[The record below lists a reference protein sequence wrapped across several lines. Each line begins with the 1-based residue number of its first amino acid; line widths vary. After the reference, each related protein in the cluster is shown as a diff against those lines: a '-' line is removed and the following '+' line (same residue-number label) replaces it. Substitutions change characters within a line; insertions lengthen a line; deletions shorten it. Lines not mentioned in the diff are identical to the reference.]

1 MTLQFLAL
9 TDLHHQPEVF
19 PHDAPAFLRKILARG
34 KDAGASFA
42 IQLGD
47 FLHDLPPNG
56 WLADEYAA
64 ADLPTY
70 NVFGNHDT
78 DRDEMGRILEM
89 YRLERT
95 EKIRIEG
102 TMGDYI
108 TPVSREEL
116 LRVDQRRLSDER
128 LCSPSVRSYEVDLTR
143 GSVTVLK

>member
-56 WLADEYAA
+56 WLADEYAE

-70 NVFGNHDT
+70 SAFGNHDT

-89 YRLERT
+89 YRLERSYYHFDC
-95 EKIRIEG
+95 EGYRI
-102 TMGDYI
+102 
-108 TPVSREEL
+108 L
-116 LRVDQRRLSDER
+116 LLVRRGK
-128 LCSPSVRSYEVDLTR
+128 CAV
-143 GSVTVLK
+143 